1 MIFRAARCV
10 AAVNKIPARTILI
23 QRRTLIPTN
32 RFLVKD
38 AHLKVDW
45 SDGAD
50 PKWKDNSPKEG
61 DGMVWKEEDFLGIK
75 RPNINKDSEAWISL
89 DNVEITSQELE
100 AFKEKDT
107 TPEALGRSISA
118 EQKDVSAALKW
129 LNEWRL
135 TVQADTEW
143 SHYNV
148 HLPDGKTVDY
158 GDWMKQQKEES
169 KGRAHQQL
177 RQEPKL
183 DQLGRSTGRGNRKRA
198 KANVKLMPGSG
209 LITVNGQHY
218 AQYFCQPTERLNV
231 SLPLLVTDT
240 FRRFD
245 AECQVK
251 GGGKSGQSQACRL
264 ALARALDKFNPHFRH
279 FLEPYQFL
287 TEDPRIKEAKKPG
300 KKKAR
305 KSHRW
310 NRR

>member
-1 MIFRAARCV
+1 MIFRARSV
-10 AAVNKIPARTILI
+10 ALLNKSPLVSILL
-23 QRRTLIPTN
+23 QKRTLIPTN
-32 RFLVKD
+32 RFLVKN

-50 PKWKDNSPKEG
+50 PKWRDNSPEEG

-89 DNVEITSQELE
+89 DNVKITQEELD
-100 AFKEKDT
+100 AFKEEGI
-107 TPEALGRSISA
+107 PEAPARSIST

-129 LNEWRL
+129 LNEWRK

-148 HLPDGKTVDY
+148 HLPDGKVVDY
-158 GDWMKQQKEES
+158 GEWVEQQKEEV
-169 KGRAHQQL
+169 KGKAHYKL
-177 RQEPKL
+177 RREPQL
-183 DQLGRSTGRGNRKRA
+183 DQLGRSTGQGNRKRA
-198 KANVKLMPGSG
+198 RARVKLTPGTG

-245 AECQVK
+245 AQCTVK

-264 ALARALDKFNPHFRH
+264 ALARALDQFNPHFHH